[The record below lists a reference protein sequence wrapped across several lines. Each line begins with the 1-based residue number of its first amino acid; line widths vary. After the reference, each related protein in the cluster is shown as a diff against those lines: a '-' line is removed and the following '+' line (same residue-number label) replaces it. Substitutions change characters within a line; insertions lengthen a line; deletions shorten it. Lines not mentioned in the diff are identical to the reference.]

1 MAKRILIFIITLLT
15 AGSAVAQ
22 RTITGIV
29 TDGATGERLEFV
41 NVFVTRPNNPK
52 VNVKGVTTDANGAFT
67 IDGLKDGAYNVNISY
82 IGYRTL
88 SEKVTLS
95 KAQPHANLGTLAM
108 QSADV
113 TLGEATVTG
122 ERSTVKLEVD
132 RKSYNIGA
140 DLANVGASAS
150 EALENIPS
158 VEVDQDGNIS
168 MRGSSSVEVWI
179 NGKPSGLNADNR
191 AMILQQMPA
200 ETIDRIEVIDNPSAK
215 YSAEGSAGIINIV
228 LKHDRKAGY
237 YGSLQAGG
245 NTAGGANASG
255 NISYNS
261 KWIDVNATVGYRH
274 RNDEGSALM
283 EQTFLDPQTGLPV
296 SYQRSK
302 TVSDNQ
308 GNNLFTRGGITFH
321 ATKKDDFTLNG
332 NMMLGRGNDNSE
344 TPYFYGNILADGTE
358 VPTQTLWRTTNSK
371 HPMRMLNGEFDYRH
385 SFTDKHYIDLNV
397 TRGQWKSDMGSTY
410 TDATY
415 PGYVPDG
422 HPLIGGVGASTRNFQ
437 RTEQHIKNNFTAV
450 KLDYENTLNDHW
462 QLQAGYNG
470 DFHRENT
477 PQLSFTDPTTFDGQH
492 EVVDEG
498 YYNRFIYNSNV
509 HALYATTTMKY
520 GKWGLMAGL
529 RGEYWTVH
537 TESYGFDQDPNNDY
551 NKFSSKPLAPAPA
564 AYDRDFFQL
573 FPSLFLSYQLTENDQ
588 LQLNYTRRL
597 RRPWGGELNTFM
609 DTRSATNLN
618 FGNPELTPEYSN
630 SFSLNYLRTW
640 QQGNHSLLLSA
651 YYRPTSDVM
660 QRLSYRLPADARDA
674 EGNLINETRLLST
687 SQNITK
693 STNTGG
699 ELTLKNRFG
708 SWFDLNTTASAY
720 YYHLNDFDYD
730 ITDPLYHQTVHVSG
744 KGESRFT
751 WSLRMQ
757 GNVRLP
763 KDWSIQATGNYRSRE
778 AISQG
783 YRSPSYGLD
792 MGIRK
797 SFLNKKL
804 MLALNCRDVLN
815 SRRFTQNSETPTF
828 LQHNEFRRH
837 SRKVN
842 LTLTWNFGNMQR
854 KFRPDQMR
862 QGQPDMNGGASD
874 EYGGGSGY
882 GVDMGD

>member
-1 MAKRILIFIITLLT
+1 MTV
-15 AGSAVAQ
+15 AVATAQ
-22 RTITGIV
+22 NVVVGTV
-29 TDGATGERLEFV
+29 SDAATGEKLEFV
-41 NVFVTRPNNPK
+41 NVRITPSGNPSK
-52 VNVKGVTTDANGAFT
+52 TVANAATDGAGAFKIT
-67 IDGLKDGAYNVNISY
+67 GVKLGAYDVVISY
-82 IGYRTL
+82 IGYKTTKRAISLT
-88 SEKVTLS
+88 
-95 KAQPHANLGTLAM
+95 KAAPKADLGNVELETA
-108 QSADV
+108 AAA
-113 TLGEATVTG
+113 LGEATITG

-261 KWIDVNATVGYRH
+261 KWVDVNATVGYRH
-274 RNDEGSALM
+274 RQDNSGSLID
-283 EQTFLDPQTGLPV
+283 QTFLDPTTGQP
-296 SYQRSK
+296 SSFQRSE
-302 TVSDNQ
+302 TEGNNR
-308 GNNLFTRGGITFH
+308 GNNLFTRAGVTFH
-321 ATKKDDFTLNG
+321 ATKKDDISLNG
-332 NMMLGRGNDNSE
+332 NMMMGRGRDESD
-344 TPYFYGNILADGTE
+344 TPYFYGTFLPGGAE
-358 VPTQTLWRTTNSK
+358 QYTQTLWRNTASK
-371 HPMRMLNGEFDYRH
+371 HPMRMLNGELDYRH
-385 SFTDKHYIDLNV
+385 SFTDKHYINFNV
-397 TRGQWKSDMGSTY
+397 TRGQWKSDMGNTY
-410 TDATY
+410 TDASY
-415 PGYVPDG
+415 PGYVPEFDAAPA
-422 HPLIGGVGASTRNFQ
+422 PLSQSYQ
-437 RTEQHIKNNFTAV
+437 RTEQNIKNNFTAV
-450 KLDYENTLNDHW
+450 KLDYENTLNEHW
-462 QLQAGYNG
+462 QIQAGYNG

-477 PQLSFTDPTTFDGQH
+477 PQNSYEDNTTYNGTH
-492 EVVDEG
+492 ETVDEA
-498 YYNRFIYNSNV
+498 YYNRFVYDSDV

-520 GKWGLMAGL
+520 GKWGMMAGL

-537 TESYGFDQDPNNDY
+537 TESYNYAQDF
-551 NKFSSKPLAPAPA
+551 KSAAAPTP
-564 AYDRDFFQL
+564 YDRDFFKL
-573 FPSLFLSYQLTENDQ
+573 FPSLFLSYQLTDNDQ

-640 QQGNHSLLLSA
+640 MQGNHSLLVSA

-660 QRLSYRLPADARDA
+660 QRLSYRLPADARDD

-699 ELTLKNRFG
+699 EVTLKNRFG
-708 SWFDLNTTASAY
+708 AWFDLNTTASAY
-720 YYHLNDFDYD
+720 YYHLNAFDYD
-730 ITDPLYHQTVHVSG
+730 ITDPLYHQTVHV
-744 KGESRFT
+744 KGNSESRFT
-751 WSLRMQ
+751 WSARMQ
-757 GNVRLP
+757 ANFRLP
-763 KDWSIQATGNYRSRE
+763 KDWSIQATGSYRSRE
-778 AISQG
+778 AVSQG
-783 YRSPSYGLD
+783 WRDPSYGLD
-792 MGIRK
+792 MGVRK

-804 MLALNCRDVLN
+804 MLALNCRDVLD
-815 SRRFTQNSETPTF
+815 SRRFKQNSATDSFT
-828 LQHNEFRRH
+828 QHAEFWRH
-837 SRKVN
+837 SRKLN
-842 LTLTWNFGNMQR
+842 ITLTWNFGNMQR

-862 QGQPDMNGGASD
+862 QNQNQQMGGD
-874 EYGGGSGY
+874 DGGFGGGGY
-882 GVDMGD
+882 NMDMGD